1 MSRYPSAK
9 MTAPARRPIISGQA
23 KLRFRLSTEVLRQAR
38 SGPTPVR
45 KSRNRPIG
53 ILTLLKNGAPTF
65 ILEPETASDKT
76 GKSVPE
82 RTAMQETS
90 RIKLLNRKLDSRDT
104 IASNWFSLFK

>member
-1 MSRYPSAK
+1 
-9 MTAPARRPIISGQA
+9 MTTPATRPIISGHA
-23 KLRFRLSTEVLRQAR
+23 KFRFRLSTEVFRQAS

-53 ILTLLKNGAPTF
+53 MLTLLKNGAPTF

-82 RTAMQETS
+82 RTAIQETS
-90 RIKLLNRKLDSRDT
+90 RIKLLKRKLDSRET
-104 IASNWFSLFK
+104 IASSWFSLFK